1 MRIKAKIV
9 RKAALKRSG
18 SLVNIFPELAEEWHP
33 TRNGDLTPERVTPK
47 RGKKVWWKCS
57 RDHE

>member
-1 MRIKAKIV
+1 MADKY
-9 RKAALKRSG
+9 
-18 SLVNIFPELAEEWHP
+18 PELSKEWHS